1 MRILFSA
8 FKDIGHVTPLVPY
21 ARRLRDLG
29 HEVRVAT
36 STDEGAVA
44 ALKKAGLAHAPFDP
58 PAPDQLQAVMKRVD
72 ELKGEEAIAFAFR
85 EGFAGVAARAAMPK
99 LQQTIREFRPDL
111 VIREFAEFASLI
123 AAEAAGVPQAGV
135 AVYCSE
141 YESWIAAQ
149 VAGAVDQLRT
159 LVGLKPDNGHAQR
172 SQRTFTSF
180 PPSFDRGPPL
190 PDRPAS
196 FRVAPE
202 IPPRH
207 AASALQPDW
216 MPDGDKPFLF
226 MTFGTVAGRSERVRN
241 AYRVLL
247 EAVGSLPVKA
257 LLTTGPVMPR
267 EELGVIPDNVR
278 VERFRASGGD
288 YAVHQRRRLPW
299 RFGDFVKHTRHGVP
313 GCRHPAFCRPACQCT
328 CGGSRRSRAGSVHP
342 SCRRHREGD
351 PCCPYK

>member
-1 MRILFSA
+1 MRILFSTV
-8 FKDIGHVTPLVPY
+8 KDIGHVTPLVPY

-29 HEVRVAT
+29 HQVGVAT

-44 ALKKAGLAHAPFDP
+44 ALKKAGLAHAPFDR

-72 ELKGEEAIAFAFR
+72 ELKGEEAIAFGFR

-111 VIREFAEFASLI
+111 VIRESAEFASLV

-180 PPSFDRGPPL
+180 PSSFDRGPPL

-257 LLTTGPVMPR
+257 LLTTGPVMPPKNS
-267 EELGVIPDNVR
+267 E
-278 VERFRASGGD
+278 
-288 YAVHQRRRLPW
+288 
-299 RFGDFVKHTRHGVP
+299 
-313 GCRHPAFCRPACQCT
+313 
-328 CGGSRRSRAGSVHP
+328 
-342 SCRRHREGD
+342 
-351 PCCPYK
+351 